1 MNDEP
6 TPETVN
12 STPEETTTV
21 EAEAQAEATS
31 ETQKTMPPLTAE
43 RVTDITFGLGK
54 AAVDLLDQ
62 AARQLDDSVR
72 QIRQDTPSFLAD
84 MEEKGRPIREKLSE
98 SFKGFNVAD
107 VFNKA
112 THKGEGAPGTGP
124 DDFDDIEALENRVR
138 ELEQQVST
146 EPTEALAPPTVTES
160 EKPAEVSPFSM
171 LELDDDPAPVPVAE
185 AKPAAETKPKP
196 ARKTAAAKTTETAPK
211 KPAAPRTRKK
221 PEGESAG

>member
-1 MNDEP
+1 M
-6 TPETVN
+6 
-12 STPEETTTV
+12 
-21 EAEAQAEATS
+21 EAEAQAEAQADATS

-72 QIRQDTPSFLAD
+72 QIRQDTPGFLAD
-84 MEEKGRPIREKLSE
+84 MEEKGRPIRERLSE
-98 SFKGFNVAD
+98 SFKGFNVTD

-112 THKGEGAPGTGP
+112 TKGDAAPGTGTG
-124 DDFDDIEALENRVR
+124 DFDDIEALENRVR

-146 EPTEALAPPTVTES
+146 EPTETSAPTTVTEP

-171 LELDDDPAPVPVAE
+171 LELDDEPASAPVAEEKPVAE
-185 AKPAAETKPKP
+185 AKPKP
-196 ARKTAAAKTTETAPK
+196 APK

-221 PEGESAG
+221 PEGEAAG

>member
-1 MNDEP
+1 MNDES
-6 TPETVN
+6 TPETSN

-21 EAEAQAEATS
+21 EAEAQAEATEAQAEATS
-31 ETQKTMPPLTAE
+31 ETKKTMPPLTAE

-54 AAVDLLDQ
+54 AAVDLLDL

-72 QIRQDTPSFLAD
+72 QLRQDTPGFLAD
-84 MEEKGRPIREKLSE
+84 MEEKGRPIREKISE
-98 SFKGFNVAD
+98 SFKGFSVTD

-112 THKGEGAPGTGP
+112 THKGNATPGTGT

-146 EPTEALAPPTVTES
+146 EPEAPPVTVP

-171 LELDDDPAPVPVAE
+171 LELDDDPTPAPVAE
-185 AKPAAETKPKP
+185 AKPVANAKPKP
-196 ARKTAAAKTTETAPK
+196 APK

-221 PEGESAG
+221 PEGEAAG

>member
-1 MNDEP
+1 MNDES
-6 TPETVN
+6 TPETPN

-21 EAEAQAEATS
+21 EAEAQAEATEAQAEATS

-54 AAVDLLDQ
+54 AAVDLLDL

-72 QIRQDTPSFLAD
+72 QLRQDTPGFLAD
-84 MEEKGRPIREKLSE
+84 MEEKGRPIREKISE
-98 SFKGFNVAD
+98 SFKGFSVTD

-112 THKGEGAPGTGP
+112 THKGDTAPGTGP

-146 EPTEALAPPTVTES
+146 EPEATPTE
-160 EKPAEVSPFSM
+160 
-171 LELDDDPAPVPVAE
+171 
-185 AKPAAETKPKP
+185 P
-196 ARKTAAAKTTETAPK
+196 ARLLLA
-211 KPAAPRTRKK
+211 
-221 PEGESAG
+221 

>member
-6 TPETVN
+6 TLETPN
-12 STPEETTTV
+12 PTPEETTTV

-72 QIRQDTPSFLAD
+72 QIRQDTPGFLAD
-84 MEEKGRPIREKLSE
+84 MEEKGRPIRERLSE
-98 SFKGFNVAD
+98 SFKGFNVTD

-112 THKGEGAPGTGP
+112 THKGDAAPGTGTS
-124 DDFDDIEALENRVR
+124 DFDDIEALENRVR
-138 ELEQQVST
+138 ELEQQVSP
-146 EPTEALAPPTVTES
+146 EPTETSAPTTVTEL

-171 LELDDDPAPVPVAE
+171 LELDDEPASAPVAEEKPVAE
-185 AKPAAETKPKP
+185 AKPKP
-196 ARKTAAAKTTETAPK
+196 APK

-221 PEGESAG
+221 PEGEAAG